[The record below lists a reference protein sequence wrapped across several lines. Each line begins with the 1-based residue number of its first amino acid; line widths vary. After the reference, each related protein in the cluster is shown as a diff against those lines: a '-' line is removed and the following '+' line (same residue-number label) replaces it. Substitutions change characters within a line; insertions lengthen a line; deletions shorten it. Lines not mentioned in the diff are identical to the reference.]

1 MRKYQDAAVLLLR
14 IAMAFT
20 FLIIVAG
27 RLNFL
32 GNNPESWR
40 NFLAYTAEV
49 NSFAPK
55 SIIPFLAVS
64 ATSLEIIFG
73 LLLLFGYKIKW
84 AAFGS
89 AMLTLIYALA
99 MTYSFGLKEP
109 IDYSVFVDTAACF
122 LLFTFPGYR
131 WSFDHKNQKNKNK

>member
-1 MRKYQDAAVLLLR
+1 MRKYQEVATLLLR
-14 IAMAFT
+14 FAMALT

-27 RLNFL
+27 RLNVW
-32 GNNPESWR
+32 GNNSASWH
-40 NFLAYTAEV
+40 NFLVYTAEV

-64 ATSLEIIFG
+64 ATSLEIIFAI
-73 LLLLFGYKIKW
+73 LLLLGYKTKW
-84 AAFGS
+84 AALGS
-89 AMLTLIYALA
+89 AVLTLIYALA

-122 LLFTFPGYR
+122 LLFTFSNYR
-131 WSFDHKNQKNKNK
+131 WSLDEKIQKNKK